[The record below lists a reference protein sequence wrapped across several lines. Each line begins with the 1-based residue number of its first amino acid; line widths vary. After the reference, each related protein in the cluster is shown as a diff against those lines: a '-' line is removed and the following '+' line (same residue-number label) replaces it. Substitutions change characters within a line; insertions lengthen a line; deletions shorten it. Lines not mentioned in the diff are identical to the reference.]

1 MSVRK
6 FELRLLY
13 LVMFVLLIAFFILIA
28 YENFSLFELEMSS
41 SLATFLGALFGAG
54 ISGGIAIYIMHRDMK
69 FRKDEKT
76 KENNDNFKKSY
87 ELIRMW
93 TESYLLTLGSLQG
106 KMKSE
111 RTILKSIMVQ
121 ELEAIKK
128 CMISFDAI
136 NDDYIPQEIY
146 KYFLELKTYMELTYY
161 QYSAYISTIQMYSGG
176 GDLSFHSDNQE
187 MRISLIENHKE
198 NRKYTRDRV
207 SEIRKYEMKL

>member
-1 MSVRK
+1 MRDK
-6 FELRLLY
+6 NFELRLLY
-13 LVMFVLLIAFFILIA
+13 FIVFVLIVTLFVLITSGTFAL
-28 YENFSLFELEMSS
+28 LEFKMSS

-54 ISGGIAIYIMHRDMK
+54 ISGGIAIYVMHSDMN

-93 TESYLLTLGSLQG
+93 TESYLLTVGSLHM

-111 RTILKSIMVQ
+111 STISKQSMVQ

-128 CMISFDAI
+128 CMISLDSI

-146 KYFLELKTYMELTYY
+146 KLFLELKAYMELTYY
-161 QYSAYISTIQMYSGG
+161 EYSAYISTIQMYR
-176 GDLSFHSDNQE
+176 GDGELIFHSDNQE
-187 MRISLIENHKE
+187 MRYSLIKNHKDK
-198 NRKYTRDRV
+198 RKYTRDRFDGIKV
-207 SEIRKYEMKL
+207 YEMKL